1 MAIRNI
7 RVDDDPILRKKS
19 REVTEFN
26 DRLFDLLD
34 DMKETMYHSGGVGL
48 AGPQVGVLKRVVV
61 MDVSEDR
68 NEFIELINPVITYEE
83 GEQTGNEGCLSLPG
97 LYGVVTRP
105 NIVKVKAQ
113 NLVPNLALQAS
124 CPFVI
129 FRVYR
134 LKSGGVNFFVC
145 REYGFFVA
153 VSLYKEGC
161 VVAARLLL
169 TESHSLGNFIETALY
184 PNNTAT
190 RFCSFSGFVKSFER

>member
-26 DRLFDLLD
+26 DRLFELLD

-68 NEFIELINPVITYEE
+68 NEFIELINPVITFED
-83 GEQTGNEGCLSLPG
+83 GVQTGNEGCLSLPG

-113 NLVPNLALQAS
+113 NRDGKW
-124 CPFVI
+124 C
-129 FRVYR
+129 
-134 LKSGGVNFFVC
+134 
-145 REYGFFVA
+145 
-153 VSLYKEGC
+153 LYKGEGLK
-161 VVAARLLL
+161 ARCFCHEIDHLD
-169 TESHSLGNFIETALY
+169 GILY
-184 PNNTAT
+184 KDKLDEGEQLHRND
-190 RFCSFSGFVKSFER
+190 GE

>member
-48 AGPQVGVLKRVVV
+48 AAPQVGVLKRVVV

-68 NEFIELINPVITYEE
+68 NEFIELINPEITFED
-83 GEQTGNEGCLSLPG
+83 GTQTGVEGCLSLPG
-97 LYGVVTRP
+97 LQGVVTRP

-113 NLVPNLALQAS
+113 NRDGKW
-124 CPFVI
+124 C
-129 FRVYR
+129 
-134 LKSGGVNFFVC
+134 
-145 REYGFFVA
+145 
-153 VSLYKEGC
+153 LYKGEALKARCFCHELDHLDGVLYKDKLDEG
-161 VVAARLLL
+161 
-169 TESHSLGNFIETALY
+169 EHLY
-184 PNNTAT
+184 
-190 RFCSFSGFVKSFER
+190 RVEVEED

>member
-26 DRLFDLLD
+26 DRLFELLD

-68 NEFIELINPVITYEE
+68 NEFIELINPDITYEE
-83 GEQTGNEGCLSLPG
+83 GEQTGVEGCLSIPG
-97 LYGVVTRP
+97 FNGIVTRP

-113 NLVPNLALQAS
+113 NRDGKW
-124 CPFVI
+124 C
-129 FRVYR
+129 
-134 LKSGGVNFFVC
+134 
-145 REYGFFVA
+145 
-153 VSLYKEGC
+153 LYKGEALKARCFCHEIDHLDGVLYKDKLDEG
-161 VVAARLLL
+161 
-169 TESHSLGNFIETALY
+169 ETLQR
-184 PNNTAT
+184 ND
-190 RFCSFSGFVKSFER
+190 GE

>member
-26 DRLFDLLD
+26 DRLFELLD

-61 MDVSEDR
+61 MDISEDR
-68 NEFIELINPVITYEE
+68 NEFIELINPEITYEE

-113 NLVPNLALQAS
+113 NRDGKW
-124 CPFVI
+124 C
-129 FRVYR
+129 
-134 LKSGGVNFFVC
+134 
-145 REYGFFVA
+145 
-153 VSLYKEGC
+153 LYKGEQLKARCFCHEIDHLDGILYKDKLDEGEFLQ
-161 VVAARLLL
+161 RNDG
-169 TESHSLGNFIETALY
+169 E
-184 PNNTAT
+184 
-190 RFCSFSGFVKSFER
+190 

>member
-26 DRLFDLLD
+26 DRLFELLD

-68 NEFIELINPVITYEE
+68 NEFIELINPEITYEE
-83 GEQTGNEGCLSLPG
+83 GEQTGTEGCLSLPG

-113 NLVPNLALQAS
+113 NRDGKW
-124 CPFVI
+124 C
-129 FRVYR
+129 
-134 LKSGGVNFFVC
+134 
-145 REYGFFVA
+145 
-153 VSLYKEGC
+153 LYKGEQLKARCFCHEIDHLDGILYKDKLDEGEFLQ
-161 VVAARLLL
+161 RNDG
-169 TESHSLGNFIETALY
+169 E
-184 PNNTAT
+184 
-190 RFCSFSGFVKSFER
+190 

>member
-26 DRLFDLLD
+26 DRLFELLD

-105 NIVKVKAQ
+105 NVVKVKAQ
-113 NLVPNLALQAS
+113 NRDGKW
-124 CPFVI
+124 C
-129 FRVYR
+129 
-134 LKSGGVNFFVC
+134 
-145 REYGFFVA
+145 
-153 VSLYKEGC
+153 LYKGEALKARCFCHEIDHLDGILYKDKLDEG
-161 VVAARLLL
+161 
-169 TESHSLGNFIETALY
+169 EQLY
-184 PNNTAT
+184 RND
-190 RFCSFSGFVKSFER
+190 GE

>member
-7 RVDDDPILRKKS
+7 RVEDDPILRKKS

-68 NEFIELINPVITYEE
+68 NEFIELINPEITFEE

-105 NIVKVKAQ
+105 LTVKVKAQ
-113 NLVPNLALQAS
+113 NRDGKW
-124 CPFVI
+124 C
-129 FRVYR
+129 
-134 LKSGGVNFFVC
+134 
-145 REYGFFVA
+145 
-153 VSLYKEGC
+153 LYKGEGLK
-161 VVAARLLL
+161 ARCFCHEIDHLD
-169 TESHSLGNFIETALY
+169 GILY
-184 PNNTAT
+184 KDKLDEGEFLHRND
-190 RFCSFSGFVKSFER
+190 GE

>member
-26 DRLFDLLD
+26 DRLFEFLD

-68 NEFIELINPVITYEE
+68 NEFIELINPEITYEE
-83 GEQTGNEGCLSLPG
+83 GEQTGTEGCLSLPG

-113 NLVPNLALQAS
+113 NRDGKW
-124 CPFVI
+124 C
-129 FRVYR
+129 
-134 LKSGGVNFFVC
+134 
-145 REYGFFVA
+145 
-153 VSLYKEGC
+153 LYKGEQLKARCFCHEIDHLDGILYKDKLDEGEFLQ
-161 VVAARLLL
+161 RNDG
-169 TESHSLGNFIETALY
+169 E
-184 PNNTAT
+184 
-190 RFCSFSGFVKSFER
+190 

>member
-26 DRLFDLLD
+26 DRLFELLD

-68 NEFIELINPVITYEE
+68 NEFIELINPEITYEE

-113 NLVPNLALQAS
+113 NRDGKW
-124 CPFVI
+124 C
-129 FRVYR
+129 
-134 LKSGGVNFFVC
+134 
-145 REYGFFVA
+145 
-153 VSLYKEGC
+153 LYKGEQLKARCFCHEIDHLDGVLYKDKLDEGEFLQ
-161 VVAARLLL
+161 RNDG
-169 TESHSLGNFIETALY
+169 E
-184 PNNTAT
+184 
-190 RFCSFSGFVKSFER
+190 

>member
-19 REVTEFN
+19 RVVTEFN
-26 DRLFDLLD
+26 DRLFELLD

-68 NEFIELINPVITYEE
+68 NEFIELINPEITYEE
-83 GEQTGNEGCLSLPG
+83 GEQTGTEGCLSLPG

-113 NLVPNLALQAS
+113 NRDGKW
-124 CPFVI
+124 C
-129 FRVYR
+129 
-134 LKSGGVNFFVC
+134 
-145 REYGFFVA
+145 
-153 VSLYKEGC
+153 LYKGEQLKARCFCHEIDHLDGILYKDKLDEG
-161 VVAARLLL
+161 
-169 TESHSLGNFIETALY
+169 EQLY
-184 PNNTAT
+184 RND
-190 RFCSFSGFVKSFER
+190 GE